1 MAWLNNYLDDLLAQ
15 GQSTFSKAESMAA
28 FDLSSAAFDL
38 AVNRLIKQQR
48 LIHPK
53 RGFYVI
59 LRPEDRIAGAPD
71 PIRWID
77 PLMGY
82 LGIDYR
88 ISLLRAAA
96 FHGASHQAAMVFQV
110 IVPKQLRAFEA
121 GRHRIQFIYQSPK
134 AFAPTNQGDRLDRI
148 KSETGYAQ
156 VAGIELT
163 LLDAIRYYQACG
175 GVNAAAQLIHDLG
188 AQARLRKLAD
198 ASKHYEDS
206 SLRRL
211 GYLLELYG
219 HERQAETLIAAAL
232 RAKSYKQLNP
242 SEKPISEVL
251 ADPLEKNEKWKI
263 LVNEFVEIDR

>member
-1 MAWLNNYLDDLLAQ
+1 MASLNSYLDNLLVQ
-15 GQSTFSKAESMAA
+15 GQSTFSKVESMAVLG
-28 FDLSSAAFDL
+28 LSSAAFDQ
-38 AVNRLIKQQR
+38 AIKRLLKQQR

-59 LRPEDRIAGAPD
+59 LRPEDRVAGAPD

-77 PLMGY
+77 PLMDY

-110 IVPKQLRAFEA
+110 IAPKQLQAFEA
-121 GRHRIQFIYQSPK
+121 GRHRLQFIYQSPK
-134 AFAPTNQGDRLDRI
+134 AFAQTNQSDWLDQI
-148 KSETGYAQ
+148 KSNTGYAQ

-163 LLDAIRYYQACG
+163 LLDAVRYYHACG
-175 GVNAAAQLIHDLG
+175 GMNTVAQLVHDLG
-188 AQARLRKLAD
+188 AQARARRLAE
-198 ASKHYEDS
+198 ASKYYEDS
-206 SLRRL
+206 SVRRL

-219 HERQAETLIAAAL
+219 HERPAEVLMSIAL

-242 SEKPISEVL
+242 SVKPVSELL